1 MSILNTPDPLANL
14 PRAERPSYA
23 TGMLL
28 DAQDF
33 SDEQTYHRGRLARA
47 LAHLAGGGTLAGLAV
62 EHLAPSASQ
71 AEEIRVLPGLAVDR
85 LGRLVELPRP
95 ACRGLVDWFADV
107 AARDGGDILRTS
119 AYDNLN
125 RFVSPRWRDSGA
137 ALPARAVV
145 ADVFLRFV
153 QCAAGLSPS
162 FAAGPFDALNAV
174 SPSRIRDAYEL
185 QLVARSG
192 LSDVYR
198 GLPVAAGSALLGDP
212 IATASQRRDAAQDAV
227 LGSYLADALSGVG
240 GVGGVDGIGSF
251 SLPPAPEHPPG
262 MDTTAVFIAR
272 VLMPVG
278 AGNPPT
284 RIAQAPLVDN
294 HARRFLP
301 SVSLLAQW
309 AGL

>member
-1 MSILNTPDPLANL
+1 MSILATTDPLASL

-33 SDEQTYHRGRLARA
+33 GDEQTYHRGRLARA

-62 EHLAPSASQ
+62 EYVAPTATQ

-95 ACRGLVDWFADV
+95 ACRGLADWFADV
-107 AARDGGDILRTS
+107 AASDGGDTLRTS
-119 AYDNLN
+119 AYDRLD
-125 RFVSPRWRDSGA
+125 RFVSPRQRDSGA
-137 ALPARAVV
+137 VLPARAVV

-153 QCAAGLSPS
+153 QCAVGLTPS

-185 QLVARSG
+185 HLVPRSG

-198 GLPVAAGSALLGDP
+198 GLPVLPANPVLGDP
-212 IATASQRRDAAQDAV
+212 TATPAQHRDAAQDAV
-227 LGSYLADALSGVG
+227 LDGYLASGHNGSGTDA
-240 GVGGVDGIGSF
+240 
-251 SLPPAPEHPPG
+251 LPPAPEHPPS
-262 MDTTAVFIAR
+262 MDTSAVFVAR
-272 VLMPVG
+272 VLLPVD
-278 AGNPPT
+278 AANPPART
-284 RIAQAPLVDN
+284 AEPPLVDN

-301 SVSLLAQW
+301 SIPLLAQW